1 MRLIAFL
8 LLLSIFSS
16 GICSA
21 AHACPGF
28 SPKKAAAAM
37 SDECMKHMA
46 GKDGSPSKPAP
57 DSCNMSSCC
66 HAWIG
71 MKDFVISVPVSYSA
85 QEGKPER
92 LHYSLPFD
100 TQFRPPRL
108 FS

>member
-1 MRLIAFL
+1 
-8 LLLSIFSS
+8 
-16 GICSA
+16 
-21 AHACPGF
+21 
-28 SPKKAAAAM
+28 
-37 SDECMKHMA
+37 
-46 GKDGSPSKPAP
+46 
-57 DSCNMSSCC
+57 MSSCC